1 MISII
6 IPAFN
11 EERRIGR
18 TLEKIS
24 STLPNAEI
32 VVVFDGHDNTPEV
45 VKKFPVKLL
54 ISESRLGKGGAIKR
68 GINESNFQRV
78 LLLDADF
85 PTTEE
90 ELDKILSTDADL
102 VIPKRK
108 IVGMPLKRKFL
119 HKGFII
125 ITKIFFPSLAKFSDF
140 QAGVK
145 LVNREKVLDIL
156 DELIINDFLF
166 DVNLI
171 YEFKRR
177 HYKVKEVEINYIHD
191 ESDSKIS
198 KKLIK
203 VIILMFLSL
212 IKLRVYYS
220 PFRKILYTKTYLKA
234 QDYILRKLR

>member
-11 EERRIGR
+11 EEKRIGK

-24 STLPNAEI
+24 STLPNAEV

-45 VKKFPVKLL
+45 VKKFSAKL
-54 ISESRLGKGGAIKR
+54 IKSESRLGKGGALKK

-85 PTTEE
+85 PITEE
-90 ELDKILSTDADL
+90 ELDKILNTDADL

-108 IVGMPLKRKFL
+108 IVGMPLKRRFL
-119 HKGFII
+119 HKAFII
-125 ITKIFFPSLAKFSDF
+125 ITKIFFPSLVKFSDF

-145 LVNREKVLDIL
+145 LVNREKVSNIL
-156 DELIINDFLF
+156 DELIINDLLF

-171 YEFKRR
+171 YAFKRR
-177 HYKVKEVEINYIHD
+177 HYKVK
-191 ESDSKIS
+191 
-198 KKLIK
+198 
-203 VIILMFLSL
+203 
-212 IKLRVYYS
+212 
-220 PFRKILYTKTYLKA
+220 
-234 QDYILRKLR
+234 

>member
-6 IPAFN
+6 IPALN
-11 EERRIGR
+11 EERRIGK
-18 TLEKIS
+18 TLNKIS
-24 STLPNAEI
+24 SILPNAEI
-32 VVVFDGHDNTPEV
+32 VVVFDGNDNTPEV
-45 VKKFPVKLL
+45 VKKFPAKLI
-54 ISESRLGKGGAIKR
+54 ISKTRLGKGGALKR
-68 GINESNFQRV
+68 GITESNFQRV
-78 LLLDADF
+78 LLIDADF
-85 PTTEE
+85 PITEE
-90 ELDKILSTDADL
+90 ELNKILSTDADL

-108 IVGMPLKRKFL
+108 IVGMPLKRRFL
-119 HKGFII
+119 HKAFII
-125 ITKIFFPSLAKFSDF
+125 LTKIFFPSLAKFSDF

-145 LVNREKVLDIL
+145 LLNREKVSSVLS
-156 DELIINDFLF
+156 ELVINDLLF

-171 YEFKRR
+171 YAFKRR

-220 PFRKILYTKTYLKA
+220 PFRKILYTRMYLKA